1 MIAWDGEETRFL
13 KVITIFFNIEEMDSV
28 LSLSHQWAWRNR
40 KLKWIK
46 TDGIDYPLMRFQFW
60 NMFEDPEL
68 GLKGSSLWVYLVVV
82 NQGCCRSSQYILL
95 DSMLWLDANIQPWI
109 KFMYYL
115 LLLLAWHTR
124 VGISISHLSI
134 PGILVHGMCYIYLF
148 FFFRSLF
155 LTNFLLNQGFFLLFS
170 LLLLL
175 YLLSFLLLLK
185 CLLWLLLLLVTL
197 FSDSLLFFEP
207 VLFVVFFL
215 YCLDLTVKVSNLLC
229 LLVCLFVLFLELKSF
244 DKDLQPHY
252 FFLVSEKVK
261 VLLIFYEYLFLVL
274 LFVVAINFITYFS
287 LTDFMAISSE

>member
-40 KLKWIK
+40 KLKRIK

-134 PGILVHGMCYIYLF
+134 PGILVHGMCYIYHF

-155 LTNFLLNQGFFLLFS
+155 LTNFLLKS
-170 LLLLL
+170 RV
-175 YLLSFLLLLK
+175 LSIVFITSSFILIIIPSVIKMLIMIIITISNIVFRFTVIFRTSIV
-185 CLLWLLLLLVTL
+185 CC
-197 FSDSLLFFEP
+197 
-207 VLFVVFFL
+207 VFFIL
-215 YCLDLTVKVSNLLC
+215 SWFN
-229 LLVCLFVLFLELKSF
+229 S
-244 DKDLQPHY
+244 
-252 FFLVSEKVK
+252 
-261 VLLIFYEYLFLVL
+261 
-274 LFVVAINFITYFS
+274 
-287 LTDFMAISSE
+287 